1 MFSFRFV
8 TTVNDRETGIPK
20 TAYASGNERG
30 FALFDMCMIMIY
42 VFMRYLPVHTCGTS
56 NI

>member
-1 MFSFRFV
+1 M

-42 VFMRYLPVHTCGTS
+42 VFMRYLPIHTCGTS